1 MGFENAMRVIS
12 KIISLNAPQNVEQMS
27 LFNQNEPVHYHKNKW
42 QF

>member
-1 MGFENAMRVIS
+1 MGFENVMRVIS
-12 KIISLNAPQNVEQMS
+12 KIHSLNVPQNVEQIS

>member
-1 MGFENAMRVIS
+1 MGLENAMRVIS
-12 KIISLNAPQNVEQMS
+12 KINSLNVSQNVEQMS